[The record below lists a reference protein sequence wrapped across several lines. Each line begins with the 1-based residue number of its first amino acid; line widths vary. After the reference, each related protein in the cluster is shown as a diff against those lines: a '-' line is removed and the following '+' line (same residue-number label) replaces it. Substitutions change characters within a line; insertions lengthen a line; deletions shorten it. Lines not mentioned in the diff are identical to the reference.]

1 MRAYFEFE
9 KLLRLGFNFRAVKN
23 IKKFQWKIKWK
34 KFIGNGT
41 MAGGLI
47 YEFYWFLCIKKP
59 HDRLEMSWKYITEVF
74 KRWNSLEIMWGQFDP
89 KQDFSK

>member
-1 MRAYFEFE
+1 MNALYNMRAYFEFE

-23 IKKFQWKIKWK
+23 NKKIRWKIKQI

-47 YEFYWFLCIKKP
+47 YEF
-59 HDRLEMSWKYITEVF
+59 H
-74 KRWNSLEIMWGQFDP
+74 
-89 KQDFSK
+89 